1 MYGPP
6 QNSLVR
12 CPMVEIIGV
21 VTMGGLVSLLAWA
34 MGLES
39 DSERRKIISA
49 LSGSAFTG
57 SAKMPEQQ
65 PRRAA

>member
-21 VTMGGLVSLLAWA
+21 VTMGGLISLV
-34 MGLES
+34 GLGDGIRE
-39 DSERRKIISA
+39 
-49 LSGSAFTG
+49 
-57 SAKMPEQQ
+57 
-65 PRRAA
+65 